1 MERQNPIGFAF
12 VRRRAQQLLEEG
24 MTAGAVRLLRVVDEA
39 QVRRFEAA
47 FDRKAAEEP
56 VERKFVSTHFR

>member
-47 FDRKAAEEP
+47 MNEKVTEETG
-56 VERKFVSTHFR
+56 EQNFVSTHFR

>member
-1 MERQNPIGFAF
+1 MERHNPIGFAF
-12 VRRRAQQLLEEG
+12 MRRRAEQLFEEG
-24 MTAGAVRLLRVVDEA
+24 MTAGAIRLLRAVDEA

>member
-1 MERQNPIGFAF
+1 MVKQNPTEFAF

>member
-1 MERQNPIGFAF
+1 MVKQNPTEFAF

-47 FDRKAAEEP
+47 MDEKMAEETG
-56 VERKFVSTHFR
+56 EQSFVSTHFR

>member
-39 QVRRFEAA
+39 QVRRFESA

>member
-1 MERQNPIGFAF
+1 MVKQNPTEFAF

-24 MTAGAVRLLRVVDEA
+24 MTVGAVRLLRVVDEA

-47 FDRKAAEEP
+47 MDEKMAEETG
-56 VERKFVSTHFR
+56 EQNFVSTHFR

>member
-1 MERQNPIGFAF
+1 MVKQNPTEFAF

-24 MTAGAVRLLRVVDEA
+24 ITAGAVRLLRVVDEA

-47 FDRKAAEEP
+47 MDEKVAEETG
-56 VERKFVSTHFR
+56 EQNFVSTHFR

>member
-1 MERQNPIGFAF
+1 MERHNPIGFAF